1 MYRAFTPA
9 HRGGDGSPL
18 VCLHGFME
26 TWRTWELVLPALER
40 RHDVLAPTLP
50 GHAGGP
56 PLERPPDGHAMADA
70 VERAM
75 DDAGF
80 DTAHLV
86 GSSLGGFV
94 ALQLAARGRARSVVA
109 FAPAGG
115 WARDDARLPEVLAL
129 QAQLHELAWA
139 TAPHAEA
146 IVATAEGRRRA
157 TRLVVSSCEHIPAE
171 LIAHQM
177 LAVASARGA
186 PALIEHGL
194 REGYDELDAQA
205 IACPVRIVWGTAD
218 RLLPWP
224 SAAARFRREWL
235 PHADWVELDG
245 VGHAPQLDVPLEA
258 AQLILGFTAD

>member
-1 MYRAFTPA
+1 VYRAFTAA
-9 HRGGDGSPL
+9 HRGGDGPPL

-50 GHAGGP
+50 GHAGGL
-56 PLERPPDGHAMADA
+56 PLEGPPDGRTMADA

-115 WARDDARLPEVLAL
+115 WARDDARLPEILAL
-129 QAQLHELAWA
+129 QAQLHEQARA

-157 TRLVVSSCEHIPAE
+157 TQLVVSRCEHIPAE

-177 LAVASARGA
+177 LAVASAHGA
-186 PALIEHGL
+186 PALIAHGL
-194 REGYDELDAQA
+194 RDGYDELDAQA

-224 SAAARFRREWL
+224 SAAARLRHEWL

-245 VGHAPQLDVPLEA
+245 VGHSPQLDVPIEA